1 MDIAAIEI
9 WQDKLVSTTVT
20 LMTMTVKNMVYRCVL
35 AGNEVI
41 DNPKQSA
48 GFADEWYGKECGHA
62 ENDVDE
68 NTRCYCRGKYRM
80 DEEWM
85 ECPICQKANTNKD
98 KRRNSE
104 EVQLLH
110 TAEED
115 ETEVEVDREST
126 GSRKIGVPTID
137 EIELKEVP
145 VYMICPKCGEKGV
158 TRTTVERSKEAECV
172 SLCLCLLQ

>member
-1 MDIAAIEI
+1 MMNTEE
-9 WQDKLVSTTVT
+9 
-20 LMTMTVKNMVYRCVL
+20 VKNVDKARR
-35 AGNEVI
+35 NSE
-41 DNPKQSA
+41 
-48 GFADEWYGKECGHA
+48 KEQKRA
-62 ENDVDE
+62 RK
-68 NTRCYCRGKYRM
+68 TSRFRKLSISRGR
-80 DEEWM
+80 
-85 ECPICQKANTNKD
+85 ANTNKD

-172 SLCLCLLQ
+172 SLCLCLLQCYCCCWVPLVLKRMKQVIHTCPNCRRQISVYKRVNFLSRFTKSEEHDAET